1 MAFSPFSSAQ
11 DYVLEKGKDYEFDSL
26 TDIETFE
33 SRGAIS
39 LTFGSVNSPSGLMN
53 IDIATKPGAT
63 YIPGTTQYLSSDIYH
78 PEVLFK
84 NDVFLGGVRWATGG
98 TIEGNLTVVDNQ
110 TPDESEQYI
119 QDCINAGGTAQL
131 ALGALILGGN
141 EKRPIVVNGDISAPV
156 LTVRSHSI
164 RPDEG
169 GYTYYGYNVIN
180 GDVTVD
186 FLSTDNFTHYDDLTD
201 YLEVSGT
208 VTVQRDFYNNGSSNI
223 KKLIVYG
230 SFLNGNGE
238 YSGNEE
244 DRPLDLVGATIG
256 ELDALNIINGSNLYV
271 DTLTN
276 IREQTYTQTFGTIQV
291 KNNWFTNS
299 TINMSG
305 GIINEASL
313 GPDKN
318 LGINNV
324 FNVSGGRLVVDDL
337 NFDSQV
343 NLSGTGKIETALESI
358 FVNPEGDPE
367 ALNYVS
373 LNTSNPESIK
383 QSLTKW
389 FTNYVAGTLRQDLED
404 HVNFEGGSI
413 LISGV
418 KMTETQYNDLMKA
431 FKEALSNL
439 MRWSFLA
446 PIFALGE

>member
-1 MAFSPFSSAQ
+1 MNKIYKTVWNAVRRCLVVVNEATKSLGGQSSGSGRHQGSICAQTPARHGIQSKKCFLSSLTLIVSAFLLAFSPFSSAQ

-84 NDVFLGGVRWATGG
+84 NDVFLGGFRWATGG

-169 GYTYYGYNVIN
+169 DYTYYGYNVIN

-238 YSGNEE
+238 GTVAKLAMRQPFVLFKGLTFQKLCLPGAF
-244 DRPLDLVGATIG
+244 RPGDHHNKMLRPGLCV
-256 ELDALNIINGSNLYV
+256 V
-271 DTLTN
+271 H
-276 IREQTYTQTFGTIQV
+276 
-291 KNNWFTNS
+291 
-299 TINMSG
+299 
-305 GIINEASL
+305 AS
-313 GPDKN
+313 P
-318 LGINNV
+318 
-324 FNVSGGRLVVDDL
+324 
-337 NFDSQV
+337 
-343 NLSGTGKIETALESI
+343 
-358 FVNPEGDPE
+358 
-367 ALNYVS
+367 
-373 LNTSNPESIK
+373 
-383 QSLTKW
+383 
-389 FTNYVAGTLRQDLED
+389 
-404 HVNFEGGSI
+404 
-413 LISGV
+413 
-418 KMTETQYNDLMKA
+418 QYL
-431 FKEALSNL
+431 
-439 MRWSFLA
+439 
-446 PIFALGE
+446 